1 MSSIEKNIYN
11 EMRQAIKN
19 GNLELVKNL
28 LKKNKGLLNV
38 MTPFG
43 TWLQVAASR
52 GQIDIVKYLIKC
64 GIDVNE
70 RGEGMAE
77 GGALTDAAF
86 RGHLKIVKYLYRN
99 GAELDV
105 SNGTRNPLFAA
116 IYNGHFDVV
125 KFLVEKGIDI
135 TASYHIGKL
144 DNVDAYEYARQ
155 FGQTEIANYLKEKLD
170 KLDA

>member
-1 MSSIEKNIYN
+1 MEKEIIRLMRESIK
-11 EMRQAIKN
+11 K
-19 GNLELVKNL
+19 GNLEMVQQL
-28 LKKNKGLLNV
+28 LKDNKGLLNV

-64 GIDVNE
+64 GIDVNA

-77 GGALTDAAF
+77 GGALKDAAF
-86 RGHLKIVKYLYRN
+86 QGHLKIVKCLYRN

-125 KFLVEKGIDI
+125 KFLVESGIDI

-170 KLDA
+170 A